1 MITRTQAASLAML
14 LANIRSDW
22 QPKSIMTLLEKN
34 HEKFEF
40 PTLAQAAVNA
50 AVNPANR
57 TPAIIFL
64 PGPHWDGQ
72 TNDGSHLTSSERRL
86 NYGRKVAEQAANRQP
101 TPNPF
106 ETSEF
111 DIAQN
116 KLLALPDCGDELL
129 QQVKTEHP
137 EATPAERIKLAA
149 QTLGR

>member
-72 TNDGSHLTSSERRL
+72 TNGGAYLTSSERRL
-86 NYGRKVAEQAANRQP
+86 QHAAKVAQRAANRQP
-101 TPNPF
+101 LANPF
-106 ETSEF
+106 E
-111 DIAQN
+111 
-116 KLLALPDCGDELL
+116 GRELE
-129 QQVKTEHP
+129 Q
-137 EATPAERIKLAA
+137 
-149 QTLGR
+149 